1 MRNITVLLLLALF
14 ALAAPVHA
22 GEGVWTPAGP
32 PGARGHV
39 GYDQIV
45 LDPFSP
51 STLYLVYFG
60 HDSSGA
66 WKSTDAGNT
75 WTSINA
81 GIDSPF
87 IFSLAPDPFT
97 PGTLWALTNFTTGE
111 SLRKSTDGGRT
122 WTEIYRVPLG
132 ELFFY
137 TLVPDPQV
145 RGRLWAS
152 DQESVYRS
160 DDGGVSWK
168 SLVDLGSHGEV
179 QDLAFDPGNPNVLY
193 VAGGS
198 SLWKSTDSGA
208 HWSAVS
214 QLTSRGFAWVE
225 VAPSR
230 PATLYARPADG
241 GFPPPQ
247 AACVR
252 SDDGGLTW
260 TSIPFPNG
268 AVCISLVVDPGD
280 SLKVWGLSGRRLY
293 ASENGG
299 AAWTV
304 REGLPADLSP
314 YLLRRD
320 PVTGFLYTLGP
331 DGPYRSA
338 DGGATWANVKQGLTQ
353 ISLGPILALAGP
365 RTALL
370 AAVRFTS
377 AVPEDP
383 LLRSRNRGRFWK
395 ETSLDGVTAL
405 AQDPRTPSRV
415 LAASGFAL
423 HESRDGGATWT
434 LLGPTPDTVA
444 SIAVHPSDPR
454 RIYIGSFNSGV
465 FESRNGGR
473 TWRAANNGLSF
484 PEPCDQTFCPNL
496 PTTDLTFGPRN
507 PDVLHALFIGT
518 LVRSDDGGQRW
529 TKVAGLRKGSIVAL
543 ARDPRDSR
551 TLYAAGS
558 FALYKSVNGGA
569 SWFRIDGGIETPDP
583 NEQFVF
589 VDLAFDPR
597 LGGILYVST
606 QSRGVLR
613 SRDGGATWEEI
624 NEGLPLLNVSRLEI
638 DPNVPGGL
646 FVVTEGAGVWEFRT
660 AP

>member
-1 MRNITVLLLLALF
+1 MRNITVLLLLAL
-14 ALAAPVHA
+14 AVPVHA
-22 GEGVWTPAGP
+22 GEEVWTPAGP
-32 PGARGHV
+32 PGARGHA
-39 GYDQIV
+39 GNDQIV

-87 IFSLAPDPFT
+87 ILSLAADPFT
-97 PGTLWALTNFTTGE
+97 PGTLWAVTNFTTGE

-122 WTEIYRVPLG
+122 WTEIYRLPLG
-132 ELFFY
+132 GEFFY

-152 DQESVYRS
+152 DQELVYRS

-168 SLVDLGSHGEV
+168 SLVDLGSFGEV
-179 QDLAFDPGNPNVLY
+179 SGFAFDPGNPDVLY

-208 HWSAVS
+208 HWNAVS
-214 QLTSRGFAWVE
+214 QITNRGFSWVE

-230 PATLYARPADG
+230 PSTLYARPAD

-260 TSIPFPNG
+260 TSIPFPDG
-268 AVCISLVVDPGD
+268 ALCISLVVDPGD
-280 SLKVWGLSGRRLY
+280 ALKVWGLSGRRLY
-293 ASENGG
+293 VSENGG
-299 AAWTV
+299 ATWTV
-304 REGLPADLSP
+304 REDLSVDLSP
-314 YLLRRD
+314 PLLRRD

-338 DGGATWANVKQGLTQ
+338 DGGATWVNVKQGLTQ

-365 RTALL
+365 RTGLL
-370 AAVRFTS
+370 AAVRFTGP
-377 AVPEDP
+377 VPETP

-395 ETSLDGVTAL
+395 ETSLESVFAL
-405 AQDPRTPSRV
+405 AQDPQTPSRV
-415 LAASGFAL
+415 LAAPGL
-423 HESRDGGATWT
+423 HESLDFGATWT
-434 LLGPTPDTVA
+434 PLGPTPDVVV
-444 SIAVHPSDPR
+444 SILIHPQDSK
-454 RIYIGSFNSGV
+454 RIYIGTANSGV

-473 TWRAANNGLSF
+473 TWRAANNGLNF
-484 PEPCDQTFCPNL
+484 PEPCDRTFCPNL
-496 PTTDLTFGPRN
+496 PTQELTFDPRN
-507 PDVLHALFIGT
+507 PDVLHAVFIGT
-518 LVRSDDGGQRW
+518 LVRSANGGRSW

-551 TLYAAGS
+551 VLYAAGQ
-558 FALYKSVNGGA
+558 FNLFKSVDGGA
-569 SWFRIDGGIETPDP
+569 TWFRTDGDIERPDP
-583 NEQFVF
+583 NEQLAFL
-589 VDLAFDPR
+589 DLAFDPR

-613 SRDGGATWEEI
+613 SRDGGATWETI
-624 NEGLPLLNVSRLEI
+624 REGLPLLNVSRLEI

-646 FVVTEGAGVWEFRT
+646 FAVTEGAGVWEFRT